1 MGMSRDK
8 RQRAKPSCI
17 CFLMH
22 QRSNYILTHF
32 SLMVCF
38 AVLFG
43 FTTVLETDPWT
54 SHIFIHMTHHRT
66 TSPAASL
73 PRLVCLVF
81 LFFFPLWWCWRLNP
95 EHVRWGTFPAASSP
109 DLNLW
114 PLKLHESILPCP
126 LNFHEALTLSIN
138 DFWYSKW
145 YKTIWVG
152 QLNLWTE
159 KQ

>member
-22 QRSNYILTHF
+22 QRPNYILTHF

-43 FTTVLETDPWT
+43 LPWCWRLVLEPHT
-54 SHIFIHMTHHRT
+54 SLSIWLT
-66 TSPAASL
+66 TEPHLQLHPCPDWLALYSY
-73 PRLVCLVF
+73 
-81 LFFFPLWWCWRLNP
+81 FFFPLWRCWRLNP

-126 LNFHEALTLSIN
+126 LNFREALTLAFN